1 MTEKIASPDLWTF
14 CSKGNPQLTLWAP
27 RVQVKFTFSGSDLET
42 HVFRWR
48 YEPLGRCSKAASSCV
63 SYDAYLLLQSY
74 VHRDIHG
81 YTCIYIYIYIYM
93 LAPPPKN
100 YRTNPPT
107 LRLLAYGPGLELG
120 FEVPRRQC
128 TYIGRS
134 LHSQVLR
141 PFTQIL
147 RMLSPKVAFTVASDQ
162 SSSNTHE

>member
-1 MTEKIASPDLWTF
+1 
-14 CSKGNPQLTLWAP
+14 
-27 RVQVKFTFSGSDLET
+27 
-42 HVFRWR
+42 
-48 YEPLGRCSKAASSCV
+48 
-63 SYDAYLLLQSY
+63 
-74 VHRDIHG
+74 
-81 YTCIYIYIYIYM
+81 M
-93 LAPPPKN
+93 LAPPPPPPKN

-107 LRLLAYGPGLELG
+107 LRLLVYGPGLELG

-134 LHSQVLR
+134 LHSQFLR